1 MPDFTSNTIGDIDDR
16 VVLRLFPPTTAQQ
29 DSGGGTVINGPSS
42 EIQIAESWDWT
53 SSILEQ
59 PSHFSIQLG
68 SNQTAGEILRSFPK
82 GTKVGLYI
90 NNCIQATGRID
101 GREAQGDA
109 EGGTSVTL
117 HGRDLL
123 SKVYDS
129 HVDAV
134 KTFKNTTYTDLVWR
148 VLRKLNL
155 VQGTQYDPT
164 QLAVDNDANRQI
176 RYGNKVKRI
185 KVNGK
190 PLSPTTIVS
199 ATNGDVEAVV
209 SSEIQCNIGERWLS
223 FLRRYLDPAGLS
235 LWCAADGTFVLSA
248 PNPLQ
253 DPSYHL
259 IKREQGDRTLGN
271 VKWFHL
277 VDDATHQH
285 AFAKVYGKGFGRKAG
300 RVTSMGSAPNAELL
314 NPINDPA
321 WYQNNSDG
329 FGEIIITFRE
339 RNCFTNEQCE
349 NFAWRKIAEER
360 RHGFQLQYRVAGHT
374 LPVFGSASQQAVI
387 VEDTV
392 VYVDDYEL
400 GIHGN
405 FYIDSVHRQRHP
417 QTETTIRLC
426 RQDDMVTSK
435 PTATTASSS
444 ATASAGKPGTQAGF
458 GAPVT
463 IPEVTIVGQGPTLGL
478 PGNTITGPGFNNL
491 GTRSVPGQ

>member
-1 MPDFTSNTIGDIDDR
+1 MPEFVSDAIGDIDDR
-16 VVLRLFPPTTAQQ
+16 VVIRFYRAIPPDAGPDVVTVKGGKELR
-29 DSGGGTVINGPSS
+29 
-42 EIQIAESWDWT
+42 IAEAWDWT
-53 SSILEQ
+53 SSVLEQ
-59 PSHFSIQLG
+59 PSHFSFQLG
-68 SNQTAGEILRSFPK
+68 SGQTAGQILSSFTK
-82 GTKVGLYI
+82 GTKVELLI
-90 NNCIQATGRID
+90 NNVLQATGRID

-123 SKVYDS
+123 SKVYDC

-155 VQGTQYDPT
+155 VQGATYDPA

-176 RYGNKVKRI
+176 KYGNKVKRI

-190 PLSPTTIVS
+190 PLSPSTIVS
-199 ATNGDVEAVV
+199 ATEGDVEALVA
-209 SSEIQCNIGERWLS
+209 SEIQCNIGERWLS
-223 FLRRYLDPAGLS
+223 FLRRYLDPAGLA
-235 LWCAADGTFVLSA
+235 LWAAANGTFVLSA

-259 IKREQGDRTLGN
+259 IKRQEGDRTLGN

-285 AFAKVYGKGFGRKAG
+285 TYAKVYGKGFGRKAG
-300 RVTSMGSAPNAELL
+300 RVTSLGSAPNAELL
-314 NPINDPA
+314 NPINDPT
-321 WYQNNSDG
+321 WYQNSPEG
-329 FGEIIITFRE
+329 FGAILVTFRE
-339 RNCFTNEQCE
+339 HNCFTNEQCE

-360 RHGFQLQYRVAGHT
+360 RNGFQLHYRVAGHT
-374 LPVFGSASQQAVI
+374 LPVFGSTSQQAVI

-435 PTATTASSS
+435 PTATTSSSS
-444 ATASAGKPGTQAGF
+444 AGASGGKPGTQAGF

-463 IPEVTIVGQGPTLGL
+463 IPEVTIIGQGPTLGL

-491 GTRSVPGQ
+491 GTRSVPST